1 MAVTAD
7 ACSSCSVEPSRTS
20 YPEDDAEDDAEDDEE
35 DDEEEEEEDIDA
47 PISKAETE
55 TSESGGEKE
64 EEEDDDDAAEEEELG
79 MVTRTDDGDRRT
91 R

>member
-20 YPEDDAEDDAEDDEE
+20 YPEDEE
-35 DDEEEEEEDIDA
+35 DEEEEDEDEEEEDRDA
-47 PISKAETE
+47 PISKAVTE
-55 TSESGGEKE
+55 TSESGGEE
-64 EEEDDDDAAEEEELG
+64 EDDDDDDDDDDAAEEDELG